1 MYRHVLA
8 HEVLAFY
15 ASDRA
20 KKLSQMM
27 PARTF
32 RRRLRLPGRFDK
44 VERF

>member
-20 KKLSQMM
+20 KKLSQM

>member
-1 MYRHVLA
+1 MYRYVLA

-20 KKLSQMM
+20 KKLSQM

-32 RRRLRLPGRFDK
+32 RRRLRLLGRFDK